1 MINSFRHNIAYFW
14 QHLSHDRRFVSLI
27 PFGWLGLFFLVPF
40 LIIVKI
46 SLSQTR
52 IAIPPFQPLWQ
63 WAKTG
68 QLHIQIYFQAY
79 TKLFT
84 DPFYG
89 AALLNS
95 LLLATIATLICLVL
109 GYMMA
114 YAISRTSPRWRT
126 LFMLLIIL
134 PFWTSYL
141 IRVYAWIGLLNPQ
154 GVFNKI
160 LLTLGWIDTPLL
172 LIYNSFSVTLG
183 LVYCYLPFM
192 ILPIYAT
199 LLKINPVY
207 LEAAHDLGCR
217 PWRAFWTLTVPLSM
231 PGIIA
236 GCILVFIPAVGEY
249 VIPELLGGSKSLM
262 LGRVI
267 WMEFFNNRDWPMA
280 CALTVVMLTI
290 FVIPVMLIQRAQF
303 KTSPHEE
310 SRS

>member
-1 MINSFRHNIAYFW
+1 MRNLFRQKIENLRQQFSY
-14 QHLSHDRRFVSLI
+14 DRRIVTFI
-27 PFGWLGLFFLVPF
+27 PFGWLGLFFLIPF

-46 SLSQTR
+46 SLSEAR
-52 IAIPPFQPLWQ
+52 IAIPPFQPTWQ
-63 WAKTG
+63 WVEAG
-68 QLHIQIYFQAY
+68 QLRLEFYFQSY

-89 AALLNS
+89 EAFLNS
-95 LLLATIATLICLVL
+95 LFLAAIATLFCLVI

-114 YAISRTSPRWRT
+114 YAISRTLPKWRT
-126 LFMLLIIL
+126 LFLLLIIL

-154 GVFNKI
+154 GVFNKV
-160 LLTLGWIDTPLL
+160 LLTLGWIDKPLP
-172 LIYNSFSVTLG
+172 LIYNSFSVILG

-192 ILPIYAT
+192 ILPVYAT
-199 LLKINPVY
+199 LLKINPAY
-207 LEAAHDLGCR
+207 LEAAYDLGCR
-217 PWRAFWTLTVPLSM
+217 PWRAFWTLTVPLST

-236 GCILVFIPAVGEY
+236 GCIFVFIPAVGEY

-280 CALTVVMLTI
+280 CALTVVMLTL
-290 FVIPVMLIQRAQF
+290 FVIPVMLIQRTQF
-303 KTSPHEE
+303 KTSLQEE
-310 SRS
+310 NRS

>member
-1 MINSFRHNIAYFW
+1 MIYLLRQKIEDLW
-14 QHLSHDRRFVSLI
+14 QQLGHDRRFVTLI

-46 SLSQTR
+46 SLSQAH
-52 IAIPPFQPLWQ
+52 IAIPPFEPAWQ
-63 WAKTG
+63 WVEAG
-68 QLHIQIYFQAY
+68 QLRVEFYFHSY

-84 DPFYG
+84 DSFYG
-89 AALLNS
+89 LAFLNS
-95 LLLATIATLICLVL
+95 LLLASIATSICLML

-114 YAISRTSPRWRT
+114 YAISRTASKWRT
-126 LFMLLIIL
+126 LFLLLIIL

-160 LLTLGWIDTPLL
+160 LLTLGWIDKPLP

-199 LLKINPVY
+199 LLKIDPAY
-207 LEAAHDLGCR
+207 LEAAYDLGCR
-217 PWRAFWTLTVPLSM
+217 PWRAFWSLTVPLSM
-231 PGIIA
+231 PGVIA
-236 GCILVFIPAVGEY
+236 GCMLVFIPAVGEY

-280 CALTVVMLTI
+280 CALTVVMLTL
-290 FVIPVMLIQRAQF
+290 FVIPLILIQRTQF
-303 KTSPHEE
+303 KTSLQGEN
-310 SRS
+310 RA